1 MFLRLRDVM
10 AWTGKSFD
18 FRDILARGNL
28 RFFIKA
34 DRKNGF
40 SGPHFG
46 LYGSK
51 LSNFSEYVDEI
62 FLDEDDLCDIIE
74 KKYGENIPANVV
86 RRWLKMSPVQFIDFM
101 NDGGGPV
108 CSLEEAYREHD
119 PFYGPYFKTRYLAD
133 EYFSVHV
140 LDWLDWQ
147 KARASAGKA
156 IGEAA
161 SGLSDV
167 AASNAGR
174 DAALAA
180 KGEELEQARAELAA
194 LREENAALK
203 AELEEARAALEKAR
217 QGQTG
222 QAKGTT
228 VNAQKWKD
236 SVQAACELLV
246 SIMRGTKDNWRSDDF
261 TEELCKRCRDY
272 HTDVA
277 RIAWRTLPDD
287 LKHGPGRPA
296 EKPGNPEHTETID
309 DLPF

>member
-51 LSNFSEYVDEI
+51 LNNFSEYVDEI

-140 LDWLDWQ
+140 LDWLKWQ

-156 IGEAA
+156 VGEAA

-174 DAALAA
+174 DAVLVATD
-180 KGEELEQARAELAA
+180 AELAA

-203 AELEEARAALEKAR
+203 AELEKARTALEEVR

-222 QAKGTT
+222 QARGTK

-236 SVQAACELLV
+236 SVQAACGLLV
-246 SIMRGTKDNWRSDDF
+246 FILQGTKYDWRSGEF
-261 TEELCKRCRDY
+261 SAELCKRYKDY
-272 HTDVA
+272 HTDVE
-277 RIAWRTLPDD
+277 RIAWSALPDKF
-287 LKHGPGRPA
+287 KHGPGRPA
-296 EKPGNPEHTETID
+296 EKPGNSEYIETID